1 MHYMFHSLYG
11 LDPHPEIPLQ
21 PQILPEL
28 LPIIGFL
35 PDVLHIE

>member
-1 MHYMFHSLYG
+1 MHYMSHFLYG
-11 LDPHPEIPLQ
+11 LDPRPEIPLQ

-28 LPIIGFL
+28 LQIIEFL